1 MAVPRLLLWVY
12 LCSRVMECHYAS
24 TDPVFTLE
32 PSPPPAVVQVN
43 VNWIVPGER
52 RTALHAAVIH
62 SQAGCVKVLLNYG
75 ADPGIRDKHGKS
87 AIDLATETGQRPLEE
102 DPIYRLVVTKVGA
115 RGGMGA
121 VCGAA
126 TPPCRDSHPP
136 VTAIGGERGVPR
148 WCAGAC
154 ARRLV
159 RARQHPPTKLR
170 DQRGGLGACRRR
182 RVPFTGSRRMRPYVL
197 SGSVADSPRDGSR
210 GAQPECAR
218 GIGGWFYLN
227 PKWAFKFKS
236 VHLPHSSQATSHY
249 PPALPLALGAKY
261 GRSG

>member
-1 MAVPRLLLWVY
+1 
-12 LCSRVMECHYAS
+12 
-24 TDPVFTLE
+24 
-32 PSPPPAVVQVN
+32 

-159 RARQHPPTKLR
+159 RARQHPPAKLR
-170 DQRGGLGACRRR
+170 DQRSGLGACRWR
-182 RVPFTGSRRMRPYVL
+182 RVPFTGPRRICPYVS
-197 SGSVADSPRDGSR
+197 SGFMAAARAMKA
-210 GAQPECAR
+210 AQLECAR
-218 GIGGWFYLN
+218 DVHWGLFFLH
-227 PKWAFKFKS
+227 WAYS
-236 VHLPHSSQATSHY
+236 PSTLT
-249 PPALPLALGAKY
+249 
-261 GRSG
+261 RSGPFNPNQ